1 MKVELLLER
10 VRNIREREAERK
22 KYTGEDFNIF
32 EILGIGHLETVTHS
46 KFLGNL
52 LNPQG
57 SHSQGTLFLEFFLD
71 ELGITTLNIN
81 NAKIKLEKSVGDQG
95 RLDIYITDAEDTSI
109 VIENKI
115 YAELQDSQLEHYCEF
130 LEREKCK
137 NKYLI
142 FLTLSP
148 YDRNCEENIITL
160 IKKWVQIVKF
170 NHISYRY
177 EMLSWLEKCREKAVQ
192 LPLIRESLT
201 QYIQTIKILTNM
213 NTTNNMIDELFKF
226 AEKDS
231 ENYNSIKEIS
241 NAYQDLRKLIL
252 RKFFSLVKSKFDD
265 EFKIEEYCPNAN
277 IGMSLAI
284 YTDNLKNKG
293 LKYYISTERSDYGE
307 QFVGFKD
314 EKGKEWNM
322 DLSRFINE
330 KNKFRE
336 YSHNQN
342 WTYGYLENDED
353 DGTCRFY
360 FECIKNPSKLD
371 SFVSEIKELIKLVE
385 TADL

>member
-1 MKVELLLER
+1 MKIELLLEKVKNFR
-10 VRNIREREAERK
+10 SREAERK

-32 EILGIGHLETVTHS
+32 EILGIGHLEAATHS

-57 SHSQGTLFLEFFLD
+57 SHSQGTLFLELFLD

-81 NAKIKLEKSVGDQG
+81 NAKVELEKSVGEQG
-95 RLDIYITDAEDTSI
+95 RLDIYITDCENTSI

-115 YAELQDSQLEHYCEF
+115 YAELQDRQLERYCEF
-130 LEREKCK
+130 LEIEKCK

-148 YDRNCEENIITL
+148 YDRKSEENIITP
-160 IKKWVQIVKF
+160 IKKWTQIVKF
-170 NHISYRY
+170 NHISYQC
-177 EMLSWLEKCREKAVQ
+177 EMVSWLEKCREKAVQ

-213 NTTNNMIDELFKF
+213 NTTHNMIDELFKF

-241 NAYQDLRKLIL
+241 NAFQGLRKLIL
-252 RKFFSLVKSKFDD
+252 RKLFTLVKSKFDD
-265 EFKIEEYCPNAN
+265 EFKIEEYCPET
-277 IGMSLAI
+277 GCMCLAI
-284 YTDNLKNKG
+284 YTDKLERKG
-293 LKYYISTERSDYGE
+293 LKYYITTERLDYGE

-322 DLSRFINE
+322 DLSRFIRE
-330 KNKFRE
+330 KN
-336 YSHNQN
+336 
-342 WTYGYLENDED
+342 
-353 DGTCRFY
+353 
-360 FECIKNPSKLD
+360 
-371 SFVSEIKELIKLVE
+371 
-385 TADL
+385 

>member
-1 MKVELLLER
+1 MKIELLLEKVKNFR
-10 VRNIREREAERK
+10 SREAERK

-32 EILGIGHLETVTHS
+32 EILGIGHLEAATHS

-57 SHSQGTLFLEFFLD
+57 SHSQGTLFLELFLD

-81 NAKIKLEKSVGDQG
+81 NAKVELEKSVGEQG
-95 RLDIYITDAEDTSI
+95 RLDIYITDYENTSI

-115 YAELQDSQLEHYCEF
+115 YAELQDRQLERYCEF
-130 LEREKCK
+130 LEIEKCK

-148 YDRNCEENIITL
+148 YDRKSEENIITP
-160 IKKWVQIVKF
+160 IKKWTQIVKF
-170 NHISYRY
+170 NHISYQC
-177 EMLSWLEKCREKAVQ
+177 EMVSWLEKCREKAVQ

-213 NTTNNMIDELFKF
+213 NTTHNMIDELFKF

-241 NAYQDLRKLIL
+241 NAFQGLRKLIL
-252 RKFFSLVKSKFDD
+252 RKLFTLIKSKFDD
-265 EFKIEEYCPNAN
+265 EFKIEEYCPETG
-277 IGMSLAI
+277 GMCLAI
-284 YTDNLKNKG
+284 YTDKLERKG
-293 LKYYISTERSDYGE
+293 LKYYITTERLDYGE

-322 DLSRFINE
+322 DLSRFIREKTKFNKYSYNQYWTYRYLE
-330 KNKFRE
+330 KN
-336 YSHNQN
+336 
-342 WTYGYLENDED
+342 TD
-353 DGTCRFY
+353 DGACKFY
-360 FECIKNPSKLD
+360 FECVKNPSKLD
-371 SFVSEIKELIKLVE
+371 SFLSEIKELIKLVE
-385 TADL
+385 TSDL